1 VTIVFHKKERL
12 SSNNLLNSEG
22 ILKRNMW
29 QYVLYFLIGGRIV
42 ALVAYLANQGNQ
54 LLAILVSNLPILFLL
69 NIILAYR
76 VGGATSSITYA
87 KGALIS
93 LPFFIVFVL
102 ITLLVLPRINT
113 PVAILPAMLVYIIPP
128 LVYYR
133 RKQRVFQRNEIAGKT
148 AGEGQIASSI
158 SPNLENNQ

>member
-1 VTIVFHKKERL
+1 
-12 SSNNLLNSEG
+12 
-22 ILKRNMW
+22 M
-29 QYVLYFLIGGRIV
+29 

-102 ITLLVLPRINT
+102 ITLLILPRINT
-113 PVAILPAMLVYIIPP
+113 PMAILPAMLVYIIPP

-133 RKQRVFQRNEIAGKT
+133 RKQHVFQGNKIAGKT
-148 AGEGQIASSI
+148 AGEAQIVSSI